1 MHPVLI
7 QIPLPAWQIP
17 WLPLLLT
24 GAGLGLVLA
33 AFGRKQRARDLM
45 IVGVAVAVACLA
57 LAIEARGS
65 FFRLS
70 PVPVYSYG
78 ALLSLSFVIGWFLT
92 LRLARG
98 QGVPLGIAKTS
109 YFVAALSALV
119 GARVVYVLT
128 NLDEFSAIG
137 SVFDVRGGG
146 LVAYGGFV
154 GGLLGS
160 VAYLS
165 IRRVS
170 WLGWG
175 DAAAPSLAA
184 GLLVTRIGCYLY
196 GCDFGKP
203 LGLGAPAW
211 LQRVGTFPRWEGLA
225 SIAGSGSPAW
235 LQHVAERG
243 LGPDASSSLPVHPT
257 QLYEATAGG
266 LLLVALLVM
275 YKRRQFTGQI
285 LLTFALAYAA
295 VRFGLEVLRDDA
307 GRGSFGPRWA
317 LSSAVPTALLV
328 LALGFGFGPA
338 RSVRS
343 IRWRWVARCAA
354 LVPAVAAFVL
364 LRPADFQLPET
375 TQLSTSQWFALLT
388 GLVACAAW
396 SPLGRRPKAEGSSRG
411 PSPSAADD
419 QG

>member
-1 MHPVLI
+1 M
-7 QIPLPAWQIP
+7 QIPLRAWQIP

-33 AFGRKQRARDLM
+33 LFGWRQRARDLM
-45 IVGVAVAVACLA
+45 FLGGSVAVVCSA

-65 FFRLS
+65 LFRLS
-70 PVPVYSYG
+70 PVPVFSYG
-78 ALLSLSFVIGWFLT
+78 ALLSLSFVVGWFLT
-92 LRLARG
+92 LRLARR
-98 QGVPLGIAKTS
+98 QGVPSGVARTS
-109 YFVAALSALV
+109 YFVAALSGLV
-119 GARVVYVLT
+119 GARVVYVLS
-128 NLDEFSAIG
+128 NLDDFSAIG
-137 SVFDVRGGG
+137 SVLDVRGGG
-146 LVAYGGFV
+146 LVAYGGLV

-160 VAYLS
+160 VVYLS

-203 LGLGAPAW
+203 LGPGAPAW
-211 LQRVGTFPRWEGLA
+211 LQRVGTFPRWDGYA
-225 SIAGSGSPAW
+225 SLAGSGSPAW

-243 LGPDASSSLPVHPT
+243 LAPDASSSLPVHPT
-257 QLYEATAGG
+257 QLYEAAAGG

-275 YKRRQFTGQI
+275 YNRRQFTGQI

-307 GRGSFGPRWA
+307 TRGSFGPRWA
-317 LSSAVPTALLV
+317 LNWSVPTVLLV

-343 IRWRWVARCAA
+343 VRWRWAARGAAA
-354 LVPAVAAFVL
+354 LPALAAFVL
-364 LRPADFQLPET
+364 LRPADSQLPET
-375 TQLSTSQWFALLT
+375 TQLSTSQWFAVLT
-388 GLVACAAW
+388 GLAACAAW
-396 SPLGRRPKAEGSSRG
+396 QPLRRRPKAEGSSRG
-411 PSPSAADD
+411 PSPSEVDD

>member
-1 MHPVLI
+1 MHPVLM

-33 AFGRKQRARDLM
+33 VFGWRQRARDLM
-45 IVGVAVAVACLA
+45 FLGVAVAVACSA
-57 LAIEARGS
+57 LAIEARES
-65 FFRLS
+65 LLRLS
-70 PVPVYSYG
+70 PVPVFSYG
-78 ALLSLSFVIGWFLT
+78 ALLALSFVIGWFLT

-98 QGVPLGIAKTS
+98 QGMPLGVAKTS

-137 SVFDVRGGG
+137 SVFDVRAGG

-203 LGLGAPAW
+203 LGPNAPVW
-211 LQRVGTFPRWEGLA
+211 LQRAGTFPRWDGLA

-243 LGPDASSSLPVHPT
+243 LAPDASSSLPVHPT
-257 QLYEATAGG
+257 QLYEAAAGG

-275 YKRRQFTGQI
+275 YRRRQFTGQI
-285 LLTFALAYAA
+285 LLTFTLAYAA

-307 GRGSFGPRWA
+307 ARGSFGPHWA
-317 LSSAVPTALLV
+317 LNWSVPTVLLV

-343 IRWRWVARCAA
+343 VRWRWAAWCAA
-354 LVPAVAAFVL
+354 PVPAVAALVL
-364 LRPADFQLPET
+364 LQPADFQPPET
-375 TQLSTSQWFALLT
+375 TQLSTSQWLALLT
-388 GLVACAAW
+388 GLAACAAW
-396 SPLGRRPKAEGSSRG
+396 QPLGRRPREEGSSRG
-411 PSPSAADD
+411 PSPPEVDD